1 MRINLLYLLVPVA
14 VGACAYIVNHLQGQS
29 GHTFFGT
36 AETEPVI
43 LSMHEDVLV
52 REVFVGIG
60 TEVQQGD
67 TLAVMHRVDL
77 EREALVN
84 ESAYRQQE
92 LGHRT
97 RLELLASERE
107 TVRAQA
113 EAKISALRA
122 QISQIETGDSLD
134 QSIKAAVFPGLNIDR
149 TASQARI
156 AAIREEM
163 AQVEKILRQQL
174 QELDV
179 QAATGG
185 RMTDARLLETQRLQ
199 GLEQSERRK
208 LVLIAPIDGYVD
220 QLNIR
225 PDMPAPA
232 FRDLLRIYPHRPA
245 KVIGFIHETAV
256 VPFQI
261 GDSVSL
267 VSGARSGQDI
277 RGQIVAASP
286 KLVELPLRLRRF
298 AEVRA
303 WGREVII
310 HIPQENPYYIGERI
324 TISLQMPEQ

>member
-14 VGACAYIVNHLQGQS
+14 VGACVYIVNHLQGQS
-29 GHTFFGT
+29 EHTFFGT
-36 AETEPVI
+36 AETEPMV

-52 REVFVGIG
+52 RAVFVGIG
-60 TEVQQGD
+60 SQVQKGD

-77 EREALVN
+77 DREALAN

-92 LGHRT
+92 MGHST

-107 TVRAQA
+107 TIRAQA
-113 EAKISALRA
+113 EAKISTLRA
-122 QISQIETGDSLD
+122 QIRLIETADSLD
-134 QSIKAAVFPGLNIDR
+134 QNIKTAVFPGLKVDR
-149 TASQARI
+149 TASQARM
-156 AAIREEM
+156 AAIGEEI
-163 AQVEKILRQQL
+163 AQMEKVMQQHL
-174 QELDV
+174 QELAV
-179 QAATGG
+179 QASTDGRLTG
-185 RMTDARLLETQRLQ
+185 ARLLETQRLQ
-199 GLEQSERRK
+199 DLEQSERQK
-208 LVLIAPIDGYVD
+208 LALIAPIDGYVD

-245 KVIGFIHETAV
+245 KVIGFIHETSV

-267 VSGARSGQDI
+267 ASGVRTTQEI

-298 AEVRA
+298 VEVRA

-310 HIPQENPYYIGERI
+310 HIPQDNPYYIGERI
-324 TISLQMPEQ
+324 TISLQTPAQ